1 MLLPKSPPY
10 VHFMNFPI
18 AGLPGRLKPSNPQI
32 LIMLIKT
39 RGIVFKAKKYS
50 ETSIIVDVFTEEKG
64 LRSYIVSGVRT
75 QRPKVSAGLL
85 QPMTLVDLVAY
96 HRDDHDLTRLK
107 EIKPHHVF
115 QAIPFDIRRS
125 SVGLF
130 MVEVARNTVH
140 GHEPN
145 LELFEFLLRNFV
157 FLDETTQPIA
167 NLHLHFMLHLA
178 EFLGFL
184 PGGDFGPETPFFDLQ
199 EGIFTHEK
207 PLHHHWLSEMAAN
220 KFYQLLMLPLERCHE
235 VPFEREERRAFL
247 KNLLL
252 YFRLHIENFPPVH
265 SHEVLE
271 EVLG

>member
-1 MLLPKSPPY
+1 
-10 VHFMNFPI
+10 
-18 AGLPGRLKPSNPQI
+18 
-32 LIMLIKT
+32 MLIKT

-50 ETSIIVDVFTEEKG
+50 ETSLIVDIFTEEKG

-75 QRPKVSAGLL
+75 QRPTVSAGLL
-85 QPMTLVDLVAY
+85 QPMTPVEIVAY
-96 HRDDHDLTRLK
+96 HRDDQDLTRLK
-107 EIKPHHVF
+107 EVKPHHVF

-140 GHEPN
+140 GHETQPV
-145 LELFEFLLRNFV
+145 LFEFLLHNFV
-157 FLDETTQPIA
+157 FLDETTHPIA
-167 NLHLHFMLHLA
+167 NLHLHFMAHLT

-184 PGGDFGPETPFFDLQ
+184 PGGDFGPDTPFFDLQ
-199 EGIFTHEK
+199 EGVFAHEK
-207 PLHHHWLSEMAAN
+207 PLHQYWLSELVAG

-235 VPFEREERRAFL
+235 VHFERDERRSFL
-247 KNLLL
+247 KSLLM
-252 YFRLHIENFPPVH
+252 YYRLHIENFQTVH